1 MNCFPAGRKPCFGRL
16 LKADLAAALPS
27 GSRGKSRTRAR

>member
-16 LKADLAAALPS
+16 LKADLATALPGS
-27 GSRGKSRTRAR
+27 SRGKSGTRAR